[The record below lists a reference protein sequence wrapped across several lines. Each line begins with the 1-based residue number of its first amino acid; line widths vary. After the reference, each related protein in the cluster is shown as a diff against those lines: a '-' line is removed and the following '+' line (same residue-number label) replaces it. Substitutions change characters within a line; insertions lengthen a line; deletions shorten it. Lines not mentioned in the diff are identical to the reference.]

1 LAFYS
6 HPKLSTHKNP
16 LAKKPELKAFK
27 MGEGLERA
35 KDFQSY
41 YQVASSNVVK
51 DADIQSVFGGLHEI
65 NLQSRFS
72 SL

>member
-1 LAFYS
+1 
-6 HPKLSTHKNP
+6 
-16 LAKKPELKAFK
+16 

>member
-1 LAFYS
+1 
-6 HPKLSTHKNP
+6 
-16 LAKKPELKAFK
+16 
-27 MGEGLERA
+27 MGGGLERA

-65 NLQSRFS
+65 NLQSQFS